1 MAVHT
6 GRLLPA
12 LPLLLLV
19 GCATTPDVD
28 PVAVKLDDVD
38 TRLGRVE
45 AVVNNQSLVEISRR
59 IDALEAQLRQLRG
72 SSEETQNSSEALRKQ
87 QRDLYADLDRRLK
100 ALESSGSLP
109 AAGAAGGSA
118 TTAPVVMGAAR
129 TGDDQASYAR
139 AMDTLK
145 AGDYA
150 AAITQLKT
158 FAGTY
163 SNSAL
168 LDNVQYWLGEAY
180 YVTRDYGAAATAF
193 RSVGE
198 RWPNSRKAG
207 DALLKLGYTQYEQK
221 QATAARA
228 TLQQVVVRF
237 PGTEAARLA
246 TERLAKL
253 RAEVR

>member
-1 MAVHT
+1 
-6 GRLLPA
+6 
-12 LPLLLLV
+12 
-19 GCATTPDVD
+19 
-28 PVAVKLDDVD
+28 
-38 TRLGRVE
+38 
-45 AVVNNQSLVEISRR
+45 VEISRR

-87 QRDLYADLDRRLK
+87 QRDLYADLDRRL
-100 ALESSGSLP
+100 ATLE
-109 AAGAAGGSA
+109 
-118 TTAPVVMGAAR
+118 GAAR
-129 TGDDQASYAR
+129 PLAVAGATGAAAPPGNDQASYAR

-145 AGDYA
+145 SGDYS
-150 AAITQLKT
+150 AAIAQLKA
-158 FAGTY
+158 FAINYG
-163 SNSAL
+163 NSTL

-221 QATAARA
+221 QDTAART

-246 TERLAKL
+246 AERLAKL
-253 RAEVR
+253 RAEAR